1 MPPNPMSPLG
11 SIICQDVEDIRR
23 DLQDQ
28 PSAYQEAR
36 IDHICDT
43 FKYFQDALIEAQNDY
58 HVHLRLCE
66 NWRDFYHHTKTAIAW
81 STDRYDAQYALA
93 ETLSR
98 QLDTMSQ
105 PSLGNFPSR
114 GWWAER
120 FELVLAWSEAFE
132 ELDKRGEHLRKM
144 KMRGERG
151 RHLYEL
157 YMGEIGFFHDRE
169 EDLWREY
176 EELAKDFEDV
186 TLQTRQL
193 RDD

>member
-11 SIICQDVEDIRR
+11 SVICQEVQDIRN
-23 DLQDQ
+23 DLQHQ
-28 PSAYQEAR
+28 PSQYQEAK

-66 NWRDFYHHTKTAIAW
+66 SWRDFYHHTNTAIAW
-81 STDRYDAQYALA
+81 WIDRHDTQDALV
-93 ETLSR
+93 ETLVA
-98 QLDTMSQ
+98 QIEAMSQ
-105 PSLGNFPSR
+105 PSLGKFPSR

-120 FELVLAWSEAFE
+120 FELVLACSKAED
-132 ELDKRGEHLRKM
+132 ELDARFERLMDARV
-144 KMRGERG
+144 RGERG
-151 RHLYEL
+151 RYRYEL
-157 YMGEIGFFHDRE
+157 YMAEVGFFHDRE

-176 EELAKDFEDV
+176 EALMKDFEDV
-186 TLQTRQL
+186 ALQTRQL